1 MGVCG
6 CVIPN
11 PNCHCHFTP
20 VSDWQYNNS
29 TNHLVTMPKDVLDQ
43 IGKEHTDEI
52 ERLRQQ
58 VEDLH
63 DLMQRQIF
71 VNSYLRQQN
80 AELVEVLREGIRS
93 LTDDQPA
100 IVDVVWC
107 ATQPCETLH
116 DYFVAAI
123 AKATGGK

>member
-1 MGVCG
+1 MDIVERLRSLGDHASFE
-6 CVIPN
+6 P
-11 PNCHCHFTP
+11 HMH
-20 VSDWQYNNS
+20 
-29 TNHLVTMPKDVLDQ
+29 H
-43 IGKEHTDEI
+43 EAADEI

-58 VEDLH
+58 V
-63 DLMQRQIF
+63 
-71 VNSYLRQQN
+71 
-80 AELVEVLREGIRS
+80 AELVEVLREGVRS

-123 AKATGGK
+123 TKATGGK